1 MSLKPVPTQGR
12 FESGEFE
19 TPEFETLEFETPE
32 FETPEFETLE
42 LETAGIYPNRGSRDG
57 ANKLKE
63 GTNAKSAFHQGCAM
77 KRISGLGL
85 AVVLPVLVTMLAA
98 GATRAQD
105 FTAGKTPAQLFTSDC
120 SECHRSAAGLAKG
133 RDVRALSGFLRE
145 HYTTKPET
153 AGALAAYVSGI
164 GGTAPPESARSERR
178 GRRDADTTAVEP
190 AKPADDPQ
198 SRKRRTT
205 NQSGDGEKPRGR
217 ENGEAPRPPGGIA
230 GTAEGAREPTPLPTT
245 RLPRTARGR
254 EEEAN
259 RARDMRSGE
268 RVETP
273 DPLEQLRAY
282 LSTGLGLEGTAAEAA
297 KARPPKSRHRRETTV
312 QAAPEPAAPP
322 AAATTE
328 APPAAAPTPAPAA
341 LPAASGA
348 PAAAPQVVPEAV
360 PAEPAPAAAPAH

>member
-1 MSLKPVPTQGR
+1 
-12 FESGEFE
+12 
-19 TPEFETLEFETPE
+19 
-32 FETPEFETLE
+32 
-42 LETAGIYPNRGSRDG
+42 
-57 ANKLKE
+57 
-63 GTNAKSAFHQGCAM
+63 M
-77 KRISGLGL
+77 KRISGLGS
-85 AVVLPVLVTMLAA
+85 AVVLSILATMLAA
-98 GATRAQD
+98 GATWAQD

-164 GGTAPPESARSERR
+164 GGTAPPEPARSERR

-198 SRKRRTT
+198 SRKRRAT

-217 ENGEAPRPPGGIA
+217 ENAEAPRPPGGIA

-259 RARDMRSGE
+259 RARDMRPGE

-273 DPLEQLRAY
+273 DLLEQLRAY

-297 KARPPKSRHRRETTV
+297 KARPPKSRPRRETTV
-312 QAAPEPAAPP
+312 QAAPDPAAPP
-322 AAATTE
+322 AAAE
-328 APPAAAPTPAPAA
+328 APPAAAPAAAPAA
-341 LPAASGA
+341 VPAASGT
-348 PAAAPQVVPEAV
+348 PAATPEAA